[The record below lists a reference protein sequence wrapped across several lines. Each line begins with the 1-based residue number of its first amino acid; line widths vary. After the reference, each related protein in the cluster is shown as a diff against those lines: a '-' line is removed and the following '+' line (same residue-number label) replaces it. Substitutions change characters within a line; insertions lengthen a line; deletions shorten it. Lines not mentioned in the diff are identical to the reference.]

1 MKENYNEKIDDLDYD
16 EEVEAIKPDEEIE
29 DGDKISEE
37 KRVKNFETFKKFLK
51 TDMRIKENLIRV
63 APAREDD
70 YNEES
75 RIEYTDK
82 LDSLLKD
89 FKVEFELIS
98 EGFEFGE
105 TVSNAINNFFK
116 KARENLAVGK
126 YESGVGN
133 DLYQQNFS
141 NMRPELV
148 DEVKKRCKGYTC
160 ATPERLAD
168 LMSKATSVNEMLHV
182 MHSFVMNNEQ
192 IMSSMPKLGEKKNAQ
207 GYPITLYGEPSAIA
221 DEIFEKFPNELDVGW
236 TDIISMQNKVCMM
249 VRDRGHALTIDMDT
263 SKEEEIGVKYFIPKL
278 CNEEMIMALKG
289 IDKAN
294 ITNDGARGSFTA
306 KKEEIT
312 EELFGFIEKVPT
324 DADMPRPNW
333 DEIFA
338 SIRAEQAQK
347 RQEEMNQAQVPIQSS
362 QENVFS
368 ADQAKELAMEPERR
382 IGKIEKLQNAIVK
395 LFSPLINKFKR
406 NENQNLGTK
415 SDLDEQR

>member
-1 MKENYNEKIDDLDYD
+1 MKENYDDLEYD
-16 EEVEAIKPDEEIE
+16 EDEYDEEIE
-29 DGDKISEE
+29 DGDEISEE

-51 TDMRIKENLIRV
+51 TDMSIKENLIRV

-105 TVSNAINNFFK
+105 TVSKAINDFFK
-116 KARENLAVGK
+116 KARENFAVGK

-148 DEVKKRCKGYTC
+148 DEVKRECVGYTC

-168 LMSKATSVNEMLHV
+168 LMSKTTSVNEMLHV

-192 IMSSMPKLGEKKNAQ
+192 IMSSMPKLGEKKNTK
-207 GYPITLYGEPSAIA
+207 GYPITLYGEPSAIG

-236 TDIISMQNKVCMM
+236 TDIISMPNKVCMM

-263 SKEEEIGVKYFIPKL
+263 SKEEEIEVKYFIPKL
-278 CNEEMIMALKG
+278 CNEEMIKALKG

-324 DADMPRPNW
+324 DADIERPNW

-338 SIRAEQAQK
+338 NIRAEQAQK
-347 RQEEMNQAQVPIQSS
+347 RQEEMNQAQIPTQSS

-382 IGKIEKLQNAIVK
+382 IGKMEKLQNAIVK

-406 NENQNLGTK
+406 NENQNLETK
-415 SDLDEQR
+415 DDLDEQR